1 MNDDDG
7 EQIGL
12 RLMWVW
18 QVYVFMTVYLLVS
31 GIV

>member
-1 MNDDDG
+1 MDGDG
-7 EQIGL
+7 EQIGF

-18 QVYVFMTVYLLVS
+18 QVYVFTTVYLLVS